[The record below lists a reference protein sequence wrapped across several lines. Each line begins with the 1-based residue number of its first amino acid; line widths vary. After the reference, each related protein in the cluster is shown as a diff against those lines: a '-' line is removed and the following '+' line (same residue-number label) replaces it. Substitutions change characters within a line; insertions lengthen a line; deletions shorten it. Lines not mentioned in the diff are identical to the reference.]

1 MAASPFALASMR
13 AEDCSALVVASTF
26 APAAASCRT
35 MATWPKLQAKR
46 SALLP
51 SAVAASVAAPA
62 LSNSKSMLFYI
73 VLAPVLI
80 DMTKP

>member
-1 MAASPFALASMR
+1 MSSGPPPPKRREITSPSRGEGLRLIAGGL
-13 AEDCSALVVASTF
+13 
-26 APAAASCRT
+26 
-35 MATWPKLQAKR
+35 
-46 SALLP
+46 
-51 SAVAASVAAPA
+51 APA